1 MAAVAASD
9 PPNSSLEATLR
20 ESIARLAEAE
30 KMGLQENKNSSII
43 EAVDQDYIQGI
54 SKPPYANTAL
64 ADPFDE
70 KIARKWVDEVIMKF
84 PRGPP
89 ADCHRRPL
97 AKIAIKNVSITY
109 GSDDATFRVRVYV
122 PAAEDMQSVPS
133 RPALIMYHGGGWI
146 HGYPEVDE
154 GKAIVINVDY
164 RLAPEHKFPLP
175 LNDCYQAVQWTL
187 DHAQEYGIDTAR
199 IAIWGCSAGGNLAAA
214 VALRDTEEHKE
225 SRIRHVNLVVPAT
238 CHPQLYPMALKADES
253 SSNKFGAGLGTAAAA
268 ILIGRA
274 CRHDDE
280 QAARLTWP
288 IGKYA
293 GDKSLNPHVSV
304 LSADIPANHPPV
316 HITVAGRDFLR
327 DEGIAYSLRIRDAGI
342 DSQLDVVPG
351 VPHGLLFPPTTH
363 VARQFFRN
371 QARILDYALNSL

>member
-9 PPNSSLEATLR
+9 APNLSLEATLR

-97 AKIAIKNVSITY
+97 AKIAIKNVSIIY
-109 GSDDATFRVRVYV
+109 GSDATFRVRVYV
-122 PAAEDMQSVPS
+122 PAVEDMQSVPS

-154 GKAIVINVDY
+154 DLAIFFASELRAIVINVDY

-187 DHAQEYGIDTAR
+187 DHAQEYSIDTAR

-214 VALRDTEEHKE
+214 VALRDAEEHKE
-225 SRIRHVNLVVPAT
+225 PRIRHVNLVVPAT
-238 CHPQLYPMALKADES
+238 CHPQLYPMTLKADES

-268 ILIGRA
+268 IL
-274 CRHDDE
+274 
-280 QAARLTWP
+280 

-316 HITVAGRDFLR
+316 HVTVAGRDFLR

>member
-122 PAAEDMQSVPS
+122 PAAEDMQSVPN
-133 RPALIMYHGGGWI
+133 L
-146 HGYPEVDE
+146 
-154 GKAIVINVDY
+154 AIFFTSELRAIAINVDY

-187 DHAQEYGIDTAR
+187 DHAQEYGIDTSR

-214 VALRDTEEHKE
+214 VALRDAEEHKE

-268 ILIGRA
+268 IL
-274 CRHDDE
+274 
-280 QAARLTWP
+280 